1 MEEKEKGNEL
11 NQSAV
16 PPTDGGEVS
25 APVADAAAEGGQS
38 ARDRYRS
45 RIASDYPDLNM
56 DDEEAYYNAA
66 NERYDELGR
75 YRESTE
81 NFRNA
86 LNLDANASGAF
97 NRMIVAATEQKDF
110 DPIVWLVENAGL
122 DIAALMEN
130 EDYAKKI
137 GDAHQKYLADKSKEE
152 DLETQFAENAPASLD
167 AIDQKAQ
174 EMGLDDAAKDEVIK
188 QMYDLVDNMMVG
200 IIPVDVFELLAKGNS
215 HDTDVE
221 SAKEE
226 GEARGRQTK
235 ITDKVRKLN
244 KQPTVRG
251 RQGATAGVAPKTDNE
266 GNMFGL

>member
-1 MEEKEKGNEL
+1 
-11 NQSAV
+11 
-16 PPTDGGEVS
+16 
-25 APVADAAAEGGQS
+25 
-38 ARDRYRS
+38 
-45 RIASDYPDLNM
+45 M

-81 NFRNA
+81 KFRKA
-86 LNLDANASGAF
+86 LNLDANATGAF
-97 NRMIVAATEQKDF
+97 NRMIVAASEQEDF
-110 DPIVWLVENAGL
+110 DPYVWLEENTGVNLAE
-122 DIAALMEN
+122 AMKN

-137 GDAHQKYLADKSKEE
+137 ASAHQKYLEKKAKEE
-152 DLETQFAENAPASLD
+152 ELETQFAENAPASLD

>member
-81 NFRNA
+81 KFRKA
-86 LNLDANASGAF
+86 LNLDANATGAF
-97 NRMIVAATEQKDF
+97 NRMIVAASEQEDF
-110 DPIVWLVENAGL
+110 DPYVWLEENTGVNLAE
-122 DIAALMEN
+122 AMKN

-137 GDAHQKYLADKSKEE
+137 ASAHQKYLEKKAKEE
-152 DLETQFAENAPASLD
+152 ELETQFAENAPASLD

-188 QMYDLVDNMMVG
+188 QMYDLVDNMMIG